1 MRRHDCLS
9 ESKVTKA
16 CRYVYTYKI
25 FPIKQELFQVILG
38 ESLPLPF
45 NNLNALFLIYSA
57 FFPIFSNDIRN

>member
-25 FPIKQELFQVILG
+25 FPIKQEHFQVILG

-45 NNLNALFLIYSA
+45 NNLNAL
-57 FFPIFSNDIRN
+57 